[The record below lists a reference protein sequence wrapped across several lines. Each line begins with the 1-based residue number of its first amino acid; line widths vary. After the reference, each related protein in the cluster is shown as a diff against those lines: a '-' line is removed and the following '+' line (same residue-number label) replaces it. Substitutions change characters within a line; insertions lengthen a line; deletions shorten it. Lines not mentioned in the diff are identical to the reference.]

1 MWAVATTVACGAVG
15 LSGSM
20 AAGADTAMAKA
31 VPASQQ
37 DGEPWLDT
45 DDVSG
50 LPAPF
55 AANPVVFNVT
65 ANGGVPWVY
74 DPREPSGQPRWQNL
88 RRVPGSQGGN
98 VINISVA
105 QGDNSESPVVGT
117 TRALK
122 ITARTVSGL
131 FSTTCGI
138 ATAATNVLFP
148 TVGPLT
154 NCSAWAAVP
163 STTP

>member
-1 MWAVATTVACGAVG
+1 MG

-20 AAGADTAMAKA
+20 AADADTAMTKA
-31 VPASQQ
+31 APAGQQ

-45 DDVSG
+45 YGVAG

-55 AANPVVFNVT
+55 ALNPVVFTVT
-65 ANGGVPWVY
+65 TNGGVPWVY

-105 QGDNSESPVVGT
+105 QGDNSLSPVVGT
-117 TRALK
+117 TQSLK
-122 ITARTVSGL
+122 ITARTGSGL

-138 ATAATNVLFP
+138 AAVGMNTVFP
-148 TVGPLT
+148 TAGSLT
-154 NCSAWAAVP
+154 NCSAWAAMP
-163 STTP
+163 SSTP